1 MAQTSGAFDLSAMR
15 PAAAAPAGGSY
26 VTEVTQESFEPTL
39 RKSIQYPIVLEFYS
53 AQAPESANMGAV
65 LTELANAAGGAWLL
79 ARMNIDA
86 APQVVTALQIRAV
99 PMVVGVL
106 AGQLVPLWQGS
117 MAKED
122 AARVIGELLKMAT
135 GNGILGKAE
144 PQGPLADPADEPVED
159 PRYTAAYDAMGQG
172 DYASAEQAFRA
183 LLDQNPADATA
194 KVGKAQ
200 AGLLARVAPLDP
212 VATIAAGDR
221 PGAAVDDI
229 LAAADVE
236 IASGQAAAGFAR
248 LINAIAS
255 HASAERDRLRVRLLE
270 LFDTQ
275 EPGDPAVLTA
285 RRNLTTALF

>member
-1 MAQTSGAFDLSAMR
+1 MR
-15 PAAAAPAGGSY
+15 PVANPARPGGSY
-26 VTEVTQESFEPTL
+26 VTELTQETFEATL

-53 AQAPESANMGAV
+53 AQAPESAQMGAT

-86 APQVVTALQIRAV
+86 APQIVTALQIRAV

-117 MAKED
+117 MPKED

-135 GNGILGKAE
+135 GNGVLGKAE
-144 PQGPLADPADEPVED
+144 PQGPAPAAAEEVVVED
-159 PRYTAAYDAMGQG
+159 PRYTAAYDAMGEG
-172 DYASAEQAFRA
+172 DYAAAERAFQA
-183 LLDQNPADATA
+183 LLDQTPGDQTA

-212 VATIAAGDR
+212 ATTLAAGDQA
-221 PGAAVDDI
+221 GAGVDAI

-236 IASGQAAAGFAR
+236 IATGQAEQGFAR
-248 LINAIAS
+248 LIAAIVT
-255 HASAERDRLRVRLLE
+255 HKEAERDRLRLRLLE